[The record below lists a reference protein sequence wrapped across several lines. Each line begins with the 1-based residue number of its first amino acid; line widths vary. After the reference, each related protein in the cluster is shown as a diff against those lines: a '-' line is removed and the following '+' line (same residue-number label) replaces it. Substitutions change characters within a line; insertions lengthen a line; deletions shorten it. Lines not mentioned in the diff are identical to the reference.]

1 VLRRLL
7 LPALLAAALL
17 TAFAAS
23 TSAGRVIRVGALF
36 PLNGPQSALARQEYQ
51 GIDIARDMFNRD
63 GGVGGVPVQLD
74 SRELDDPSQAAAAIQ
89 GLKGD
94 GVSAVIGTYSSAL
107 SVPASAAAAAA
118 GLTYWEAGAVADRVT
133 GRALPNVFRV
143 GASGA
148 NLGSNSATFTAT
160 VLAPRLGLTAATTR
174 VSVVLEDD
182 DYGHSV
188 ADNAVISA
196 RNQGLDVVSYTT
208 YNAHNPDWSRV
219 LATIAAARPDVL
231 ILASYISDG
240 VSFRR
245 AMLASHL
252 HVGALIGSTMAECG
266 PDFGLELG
274 SAAVGVFASDRP
286 TQGFNPGVLTPDARA
301 TYERFAQAWEQL
313 TGGTPTEEGLAG
325 FSAAWAL
332 FHDVLPRAGTLT
344 AASIA
349 SAARALDMPRG
360 SLPNGAGIQF
370 STDRAML
377 GQNTRAAA
385 VIWQWQAVRHSVTVW
400 PPVDA
405 TGTPKLIP
413 LPA

>member
-1 VLRRLL
+1 MLRRPLVSVL
-7 LPALLAAALL
+7 LPVAVLAAV
-17 TAFAAS
+17 AAP
-23 TSAGRVIRVGALF
+23 TSASRVLRVGALF
-36 PLNGPQSALARQEYQ
+36 PLNGPQSTLARQEYQ
-51 GIDIARDMFNRD
+51 GVEIARDMVNMD
-63 GGVGGVPVQLD
+63 GGVHGVPVQLD
-74 SRELDDPSQAAAAIQ
+74 SRELDDPSTAPAAVRS
-89 GLKGD
+89 LRSD
-94 GVSAVIGTYSSAL
+94 GVSVVIGTYSSAL
-107 SVPASAAAAAA
+107 SVPASAAAASA

-133 GRALPNVFRV
+133 GRALANVFRV

-148 NLGSNSATFTAT
+148 NLGANSATFTAT
-160 VLAPRLGLTAATTR
+160 VLAPRLGLTPTRTR

-188 ADNAVISA
+188 ADNAVLSA
-196 RNQGLDVVSYTT
+196 RAEGLNVVSYTT
-208 YNAHNPDWSRV
+208 YDASTPDWPRV
-219 LATIAAARPDVL
+219 LGAVAAARPDVL
-231 ILASYISDG
+231 ILASYINDG

-245 AMLASHL
+245 AMLAAHL

-274 SAAVGVFASDRP
+274 AAAIGVFASDRP
-286 TQGFNPGVLTPDARA
+286 TQGFNPGVLNADARA
-301 TYERFAQAWEQL
+301 TYQRFSRAWQQ
-313 TGGTPTEEGLAG
+313 TVGGAPTEEGLAG

-332 FHDVLPRAGTLT
+332 FHDVLPRSGGMSAT
-344 AASIA
+344 SIA
-349 SAARALDMPRG
+349 AAARALDMARG

-370 STDRAML
+370 SADRAML

-405 TGTPKLIP
+405 TGTPQLIP

>member
-1 VLRRLL
+1 ML
-7 LPALLAAALL
+7 
-17 TAFAAS
+17 
-23 TSAGRVIRVGALF
+23 
-36 PLNGPQSALARQEYQ
+36 
-51 GIDIARDMFNRD
+51 
-63 GGVGGVPVQLD
+63 
-74 SRELDDPSQAAAAIQ
+74 
-89 GLKGD
+89 
-94 GVSAVIGTYSSAL
+94 GTYSSAL
-107 SVPASAAAAAA
+107 SVPASAAASAA

-133 GRALPNVFRV
+133 GRALPNIFRV

-148 NLGSNSATFTAT
+148 NLGSNSATFAAT
-160 VLAPRLGLTAATTR
+160 VIAPRLGLTAATTR
-174 VSVVLEDD
+174 ISVVLEDD

-196 RNQGLDVVSYTT
+196 HKQGLNVVSYTT
-208 YNAHNPDWSRV
+208 YNAYRPNWPRV
-219 LATIAAARPDVL
+219 LAEVAAARPDVL
-231 ILASYISDG
+231 ILASYITDG

-245 AMLASHL
+245 AMLAAHL

-274 SAAVGVFASDRP
+274 SDAIGVFASDRP
-286 TQGFNPGVLTPDARA
+286 TQGFNPNVLSPDARA
-301 TYERFAQAWEQL
+301 TYERFSRAWWE
-313 TGGTPTEEGLAG
+313 TTETAPTEEGLAG

-349 SAARALDMPRG
+349 AAARALDMPRG

-370 STDRAML
+370 SNDPTML

-385 VIWQWQAVRHSVTVW
+385 VIWQWQGVRHSVTVW